1 MDPEMFSQ
9 MVEDLTP
16 KLQKKTTNCRKPLSP
31 GLKLAITVGYL
42 ATGDSYKSL
51 AYGFRVAPNTIVSVV
66 LEVCQAIYDH
76 YHETAFKCPT
86 TEEQW
91 TEVAQGLSD
100 KWNFHHCCGCID
112 GKHVRMQAPPH
123 SGSLYYNYKGFY
135 SIIML
140 ALVDANCNFLYVDVM
155 PMVLIPMLASSGSV
169 DCIMLWSGTK
179 LVCHQVNHWQVVTLK
194 TPTSL
199 LVTTHV
205 TQMCL
210 HLGNCNM

>member
-1 MDPEMFSQ
+1 MFSQ

-16 KLQKKTTNCRKPLSP
+16 KLQKKTTNCRKPLFP

-123 SGSLYYNYKGFY
+123 SGSLYYNYKGLY

-140 ALVDANCNFLYVDVM
+140 ALVDANCKFFICGCGAYGADSDAG
-155 PMVLIPMLASSGSV
+155 IFRE
-169 DCIMLWSGTK
+169 C
-179 LVCHQVNHWQVVTLK
+179 
-194 TPTSL
+194 
-199 LVTTHV
+199 
-205 TQMCL
+205 
-210 HLGNCNM
+210 